1 MEHYQ
6 ATTADLP
13 LLAKLNKQLI
23 EDEGHRNPMTVAEL
37 ETRMRNWLESG
48 IYEAWLFK
56 RDEAVVAYALLRP
69 EREYVYLRQFFV
81 RREARRMGNGRL
93 AIKQLRNH
101 ILPAHKR
108 LRLEVLATNHSA
120 RTFWTAVG
128 FTEYAVTMEMD
139 GVKHEM

>member
-56 RDEAVVAYALLRP
+56 QRLFKL
-69 EREYVYLRQFFV
+69 V
-81 RREARRMGNGRL
+81 R
-93 AIKQLRNH
+93 
-101 ILPAHKR
+101 
-108 LRLEVLATNHSA
+108 
-120 RTFWTAVG
+120 
-128 FTEYAVTMEMD
+128 
-139 GVKHEM
+139 